1 MLARSLIKIS
11 LICEV
16 TSLVCLQTAAAFT
29 SGATKGLA
37 IRGPRRSRIACY
49 ILVMPDFVSLIFK
62 ACLHDS
68 PAETWPRKAPTASS
82 CWRGSK
88 TQNQLSKTALRL
100 RLGTDWC
107 IHSYHCA
114 VLRSWCEFH
123 VPRQRC
129 ARD

>member
-1 MLARSLIKIS
+1 MEGPSMIVLAHS
-11 LICEV
+11 V
-16 TSLVCLQTAAAFT
+16 
-29 SGATKGLA
+29 
-37 IRGPRRSRIACY
+37 Y
-49 ILVMPDFVSLIFK
+49 ILVMPLV
-62 ACLHDS
+62 CLSFQARLHES
-68 PAETWPRKAPTASS
+68 PAETWPRKARTASS